1 MKETKIT
8 FDFIMELDDKHYY
21 TVIYSKKTKRIKS
34 AWQTMLIGQRL
45 ERPELNDDEYIIGFK
60 TLIDLVVKIT
70 IVNTASKENLERVKD
85 VLASPSK

>member
-21 TVIYSKKTKRIKS
+21 TVIYSKKTKTIKS

-45 ERPELNDDEYIIGFK
+45 ERPELNEGEYIIGFK
-60 TLIDLVVKIT
+60 NLIDLVVKTT